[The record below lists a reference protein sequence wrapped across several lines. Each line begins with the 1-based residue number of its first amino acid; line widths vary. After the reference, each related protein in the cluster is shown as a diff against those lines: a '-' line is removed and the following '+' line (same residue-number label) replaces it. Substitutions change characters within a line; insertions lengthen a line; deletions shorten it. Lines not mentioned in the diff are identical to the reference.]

1 MGRCA
6 VLTGV
11 EVVLNR
17 GVGDDDGNTDSQ
29 NGGGGNHVVLFLWL
43 GEKGGVQVCSAK
55 GPVFNPSGA
64 ALTLHFAIGQDK
76 CA

>member
-1 MGRCA
+1 MLILVRRCA

-29 NGGGGNHVVLFLWL
+29 NGGGGNHCGSLSVV
-43 GEKGGVQVCSAK
+43 G
-55 GPVFNPSGA
+55 
-64 ALTLHFAIGQDK
+64 
-76 CA
+76 